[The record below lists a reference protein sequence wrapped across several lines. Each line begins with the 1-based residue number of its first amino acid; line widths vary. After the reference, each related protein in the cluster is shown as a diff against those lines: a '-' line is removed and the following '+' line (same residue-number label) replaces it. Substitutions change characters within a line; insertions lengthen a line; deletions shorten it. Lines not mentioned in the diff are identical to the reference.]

1 MRLFVAICL
10 SPSVRDALTDRIS
23 SLRVQGTGSFT
34 RPENLHLTLAFIGET
49 DRLEAAEAALRRAA
63 AGGAFSITTGDL
75 GCFEDLW
82 WVGIRENAALERLAL
97 GVQCALRDAEFLIED
112 RPWRP
117 HITLV
122 RRWRG
127 PEPQISPAAVSM
139 RVEKVA
145 LMKSEQLNGK
155 QIYTELYSVNL

>member
-49 DRLEAAEAALRRAA
+49 DRLEVAEAALRRAA

-82 WVGIRENAALERLAL
+82 WVGIRENTALEQLAL
-97 GVQCALRDAEFLIED
+97 DVQRALRDAGFPIED

-127 PEPQISPAAVSM
+127 PEPQVSFTPVSM
-139 RVEKVA
+139 WVEKLT
-145 LMKSEQLNGK
+145 LMKSEQSKGK
-155 QIYTELYSVNL
+155 QVYTELCSVNL